1 MYEKQLERS
10 RPPFI
15 QPEKPMFP
23 MPAPAP
29 MFLENIHHRA
39 STIAEHYLAVERVIQ
54 AVLKDLSYPF
64 SLQDMADIASVSPY
78 HFNRIFRFLTGTP
91 PLRFLSALRIDEAK
105 RLLLKSPLSITDV
118 CFEVGYNSLGT
129 FSARFKELVGVSPT
143 DLRCLVK
150 ATMMPYPEVLPHH
163 PAGRSRLPWK
173 RPILTGQVKASEI
186 LAGPI
191 LIGLFDSPIPQG
203 QPVACTILTAP
214 GTYGMS
220 DVPNGR
226 YYLFAVAT
234 RWSDEPLNYA
244 LFHHHPVWVG
254 VGSKPVIIC
263 NHQAQEPV
271 NINLRRK
278 RLIDPPIL
286 VDLLSLLVK
295 KGYAKSLEVMP
306 DQQNAIATNIQG
318 GERMSG

>member
-1 MYEKQLERS
+1 MYEKQEPGRK
-10 RPPFI
+10 PFM
-15 QPEKPMFP
+15 QPDSPVPP
-23 MPAPAP
+23 MPAFPP
-29 MFLENIHHRA
+29 ILPRNIHHRA

-64 SLQDMADIASVSPY
+64 TLQDMADIAAVSPY

-91 PLRFLSALRIDEAK
+91 PLRFLSALRIAEAK
-105 RLLLKSPLSITDV
+105 KLLLNSPLSITTV

-143 DLRCLVK
+143 DLRYLVK
-150 ATMMPYPEVLPHH
+150 STTMPYPETLPHH
-163 PAGRSRLPWK
+163 PAGKSRLPWK
-173 RPILTGQVKASEI
+173 RPILTGEVKASEI

-191 LIGLFDSPIPQG
+191 LIGLFDTPIPQG
-203 QPVACTILTAP
+203 QPIACTILPSP
-214 GTYGMS
+214 GAYGMS

-226 YYLFAVAT
+226 YYVFAVAP
-234 RWSDEPLNYA
+234 RWSDDPLNYA
-244 LFHHHPVWVG
+244 LFHHSPVWVG
-254 VGSKPVIIC
+254 VGAKPVIIQ

-295 KGYAKSLEVMP
+295 KGYARALGETSAQH
-306 DQQNAIATNIQG
+306 DHDAAASSIQG
-318 GERMSG
+318 GAYE